1 MGHGLSSGGPPL
13 SRAVERGS
21 ALVCRRGGVGSGSLM
36 AETSSDVVRVLVEV
50 PKGSRNKYEWDEETG
65 TMALN
70 RRLFAAVSYP
80 TDYGMI
86 PGTLAED
93 GDELDAMVALTEPTF
108 PGCTIRVNPVAL
120 LLMKDGEKRND
131 KVLAVPL
138 TDPAWNWLD
147 KLDDLPEQLA
157 EEIVHFFYVYN
168 DLEGGEGEIEGWGS
182 RVEALEHDVEVRE
195 RDCDS

>member
-1 MGHGLSSGGPPL
+1 MEES
-13 SRAVERGS
+13 
-21 ALVCRRGGVGSGSLM
+21 
-36 AETSSDVVRVLVEV
+36 TDVIRVLVEI

-65 TMALN
+65 TIALD

-86 PGTLAED
+86 PETLAED

-108 PGCTIRVNPVAL
+108 PGCTIRVSTVAL
-120 LLMKDGEKRND
+120 LQMTDAEKRND

-138 TDPAWNWLD
+138 TDPAWNTLQ

-157 EEIVHFFYVYN
+157 EEIMHFFEVYN
-168 DLEGGEGEIEGWGS
+168 DLEGGDWEIEGWGS
-182 RVEALEHDVEVRE
+182 HKDALEHIEQGRRRYRE
-195 RDCDS
+195 SQG

>member
-1 MGHGLSSGGPPL
+1 
-13 SRAVERGS
+13 
-21 ALVCRRGGVGSGSLM
+21 M
-36 AETSSDVVRVLVEV
+36 AQTSEDIVRVLVEI

-65 TMALN
+65 TIALD

-86 PGTLAED
+86 PETLAED

-120 LLMKDGEKRND
+120 LQIKDEEKRND

-138 TDPAWNWLD
+138 TDPAWNTLE
-147 KLDDLPEQLA
+147 KLDDLPKQLA
-157 EEIVHFFYVYN
+157 DEILHFFEVYN
-168 DLEGGEGEIEGWGS
+168 DLEGGDWTIEGWGS
-182 RVEALEHDVEVRE
+182 REDALEHIEQARRRY
-195 RDCDS
+195 RDSQD